1 MLPYQLLKSE
11 SVPDLGIFKIRFD
24 HLKNNRNQHSF
35 KATILESVDSANVLA
50 ITPNQELIFVRQ
62 YRFGIGK
69 ETLEI
74 PGGMMDKGETAQEG
88 CARELLEETG
98 YASTDWQYLG
108 PIQSN
113 PVFMDSLIHQY
124 IAKDAVLVEEKLQ
137 LDSAEQ
143 IEVVRIPQTEVKKLI
158 LDRTIQHPHTLT
170 VLMQYFWQ
178 IELS

>member
-1 MLPYQLLKSE
+1 MPPYKRIKSE
-11 SVPDLGIFKIRFD
+11 FGPDLGIFKIRYD

-50 ITPNQELIFVRQ
+50 ITPNQEMIFVRQ
-62 YRFGIGK
+62 FRFGIGR

-74 PGGMMDKGETAQEG
+74 PGGMMDKGETAEEG

-98 YASTDWQYLG
+98 YASTNWQYLG

-113 PVFMDSLIHQY
+113 PVFMDSLIHQF
-124 IAKDAVLVEEKLQ
+124 IAKDAVLVEEKLK
-137 LDSAEQ
+137 LDAAEH
-143 IEVVRIPQTEVKKLI
+143 IEVVCIPKAKVKALI

-178 IELS
+178 FNPS